1 MTRPRIETRRRRAQG
16 RALLSALLLFGV
28 ATSATALPNAEAPMP
43 KKRAA
48 VLSVRGVESEPKDRK
63 RPTTDELALLRSNV
77 EANPKLRKPRL
88 ELVRAL
94 MSSSDLRGAHD
105 AAAAWREH
113 DAYNLV
119 VVRLLGDIESEL
131 GDKASARRT
140 YSAIVELLPRDV
152 EARRALST
160 VLKQAGDLEGARA
173 QLLAALGMEKSDP
186 RIVFELGDVEQRL
199 GLEESAR
206 ARFESTKDAAD
217 ASEALRYP
225 ARQRLAQI
233 HARALRDAERRGDR
247 NTVGELT
254 HRIEELGIHGGT
266 ENDVKVYLSWDSDR
280 TDVDLWVTTPAGEQV
295 YYAHR
300 NGSGGEAL
308 FDDVTTG
315 YGPESFT
322 APHAQVGDY
331 VVQVKYFGSGGGAL
345 KDARGEVM
353 VVLNEGRPSE
363 VRQVFPYRLFEV
375 NDVVSVARIHVEQG
389 S

>member
-1 MTRPRIETRRRRAQG
+1 MTKRRVESRRAAA
-16 RALLSALLLFGV
+16 RRWARLSALLFLGI
-28 ATSATALPNAEAPMP
+28 ATTASALPSAQPDAS
-43 KKRAA
+43 KKQSAL
-48 VLSVRGVESEPKDRK
+48 LSVQAIEREPKNRK
-63 RPTTDELALLRSNV
+63 RPSAEELAAMRANV
-77 EANPKLRKPRL
+77 DANPKLRKPRL
-88 ELVRAL
+88 ELVRGL
-94 MSSSDLRGAHD
+94 ILSSDWRAAHD

-160 VLKQAGDLEGARA
+160 VLKQASDLEGARA
-173 QLLAALGMEKSDP
+173 QLVAALAMEKSDP

-225 ARQRLAQI
+225 ARQRLAQM
-233 HARALRDAERRGDR
+233 HARALREAERRGDQ
-247 NTVGELT
+247 NAVAELSR
-254 HRIEELGIHGGT
+254 RIEELGIHGGT
-266 ENDVKVYLSWDSDR
+266 QNDVKVYLSWDSDR
-280 TDVDLWVTTPAGEQV
+280 TDVDLWVTTPAGDQV

-308 FDDVTTG
+308 YDDVTTG
-315 YGPESFT
+315 YGPESFSAT
-322 APHAQVGDY
+322 HAQAGDY
-331 VVQVKYFGSGGGAL
+331 VVQVKYFGGGGGAL

-375 NDVVSVARIHVEQG
+375 NDVVNVARIHVEQG

>member
-1 MTRPRIETRRRRAQG
+1 MNLSRFESRRRLPIAALLWLGLIGSANALPSAAEPILKARAAAVSVSG
-16 RALLSALLLFGV
+16 IDSEPKNRKRPSELELSALRENV
-28 ATSATALPNAEAPMP
+28 AQ
-43 KKRAA
+43 
-48 VLSVRGVESEPKDRK
+48 
-63 RPTTDELALLRSNV
+63 
-77 EANPKLRKPRL
+77 NPKLRKPRL

-94 MSSSDLRGAHD
+94 MASSDLKAAH
-105 AAAAWREH
+105 AEAEAWREH

-119 VVRLLGDIESEL
+119 VVRLLGDIENEL
-131 GDKASARRT
+131 GDKARARRT

-160 VLKQAGDLEGARA
+160 VLKQAGDVEGARS

-199 GLEESAR
+199 GMEESAR
-206 ARFESTKDAAD
+206 VRFESTKDAAD
-217 ASEALRYP
+217 ATEALRYP

-233 HARALRDAERRGDR
+233 HARALREAEQRGDR
-247 NTVGELT
+247 DEVARQSQQL
-254 HRIEELGIHGGT
+254 RSLDIHGGT
-266 ENDVKVYLSWDSDR
+266 ENDIKVYLSWDSDR
-280 TDVDLWVTTPAGEQV
+280 TDVDLWVTTPAKDKVFYGN
-295 YYAHR
+295 R

-322 APHAQVGDY
+322 APHAQSGDY
-331 VVQVKYFGSGGGAL
+331 LVQVNYFGSGGGAL

-363 VRQVFPYRLFEV
+363 VRKVFPYRLFEPT
-375 NDVVSVARIHVEQG
+375 DVVTVARIRVEQG
-389 S
+389 T